1 MSIAPLYQPP
11 AKAKYQL
18 RSKLGYFAFH
28 QVSRFDYL
36 MRHLRKTLPYLT
48 ARKLA
53 NLALNLAEW
62 KFKTLVPRSM
72 PPYLK
77 VESTPVCQMSCTG
90 CSHHDPDYK
99 RQFHPAMNLTLEDFK
114 RVIDPVKDTLL
125 GVTLSLRGEPLL
137 NRNLPEIV
145 GYAHQEGIATSFP
158 TNLSVQ
164 MSERTAYEI
173 VSSGLDAMYVSLDG
187 TTEETYARYRVG
199 GDFQLVVKNVRL
211 LAEAKKALQSKR
223 PKLIWKL
230 VVFDYNEGEMEIV
243 RRTHKSLG
251 FDGYEFVPD
260 WSGQAFASKK
270 RIFNTRLVQKKR
282 ACFFPWNAMV
292 ITSEGDVKPCCHEP
306 RDFALGNAIRDGVRE
321 VWRGKAYHELRA
333 GFATKTFGKNMH
345 EECKACIG
353 YAEATGPSAQLVQI
367 EERSNEPKQV
377 RANEEIIAR
386 HSSENSKLSL

>member
-1 MSIAPLYQPP
+1 
-11 AKAKYQL
+11 
-18 RSKLGYFAFH
+18 
-28 QVSRFDYL
+28 

-164 MSERTAYEI
+164 MSC
-173 VSSGLDAMYVSLDG
+173 
-187 TTEETYARYRVG
+187 
-199 GDFQLVVKNVRL
+199 L
-211 LAEAKKALQSKR
+211 L
-223 PKLIWKL
+223 
-230 VVFDYNEGEMEIV
+230 Y
-243 RRTHKSLG
+243 
-251 FDGYEFVPD
+251 
-260 WSGQAFASKK
+260 
-270 RIFNTRLVQKKR
+270 
-282 ACFFPWNAMV
+282 
-292 ITSEGDVKPCCHEP
+292 TS
-306 RDFALGNAIRDGVRE
+306 
-321 VWRGKAYHELRA
+321 
-333 GFATKTFGKNMH
+333 
-345 EECKACIG
+345 
-353 YAEATGPSAQLVQI
+353 
-367 EERSNEPKQV
+367 
-377 RANEEIIAR
+377 
-386 HSSENSKLSL
+386 